1 MNQNKLFYLLV
12 ISLFVIAMIALSGCT
27 FNLNTL
33 LGNSAGESENMD
45 VSKVESNEN
54 QDLKVKAS
62 ETATFTLVPAATET
76 LVPSETP
83 TATATLSPTATA
95 TATNTPT
102 EPPLPTQANYRTDDI
117 CAADDYVPVGP
128 DRGDIPEG
136 VSPLTGLPVSNAET
150 LDFPP
155 VGVSISHLPAYF
167 TRPLTGISWA
177 NWVYEVYIG
186 EGGTRFLGIFHGDF
200 PNEEIITKENAA
212 SIETDS
218 LMVSGLRSSR
228 VAYIDV
234 LRQYHACLI
243 SGYSDPTVASQVNI
257 CGYGVT
263 ANTDN
268 IGSTG
273 VSFARLENIARE
285 NAKHTTNLNL
295 TGNVFDCALPN
306 GYESMPAEDV
316 TMYYNFYNQTKWLW
330 DAEKGS
336 YQRYSDGFGEYDGNF
351 VQSVDRITGDPLMF
365 ENVIFLFVPH
375 KVVNSAGTIIE
386 LSLSYNFGPAYI
398 MRDGQLYKA
407 YWMTSNSAEDV
418 ANNETRPL
426 RLVTDTDGTPFPLHP
441 GSTWVNLITPYSYLK
456 EGSEGKFDV
465 RFVAPVYGE

>member
-1 MNQNKLFYLLV
+1 MNQKKIFTIMIISFLL
-12 ISLFVIAMIALSGCT
+12 IASVLLSSCT
-27 FNLNTL
+27 LNLNDL
-33 LGNSAGESENMD
+33 LGAQNED
-45 VSKVESNEN
+45 VSKVNDNNEN
-54 QDLKVKAS
+54 ETKMKVS
-62 ETATFTLVPAATET
+62 ETATFTAEPTATET

-83 TATATLSPTATA
+83 TTTATFTSTATA
-95 TATNTPT
+95 TPTNTPT
-102 EPPLPTQANYRTDDI
+102 ETPLPTQVNYRTNDI
-117 CAADDYVPVGP
+117 CAAGSYVPVGP
-128 DRGDIPEG
+128 DRDDIPTG
-136 VSPLTGLPVSNAET
+136 ISPLTGLPVSNAET

-200 PNEEIITKENAA
+200 PNEEIITQENAA

-263 ANTDN
+263 SNTED

-306 GYESMPAEDV
+306 GYESMPAEEV

-330 DAEKGS
+330 DADKGS
-336 YQRYSDGFGEYDGNF
+336 YQRYSDGFGEYDGTF

-365 ENVIFLFVPH
+365 ENVVFLFVPH
-375 KVVNSAGTIIE
+375 KVVNAAGTIIE

-407 YWMTSNSAEDV
+407 YWMTSNSPEDV

-456 EGSEGKFDV
+456 EGSEGKFDI
-465 RFVAPVYGE
+465 RFVAPVFGE